1 MPPCPGTQLAAVV
14 GVVEVDVAD
23 SAGGTGVVARV
34 LSEAEETGVEV
45 GTSGE

>member
-1 MPPCPGTQLAAVV
+1 MV

-23 SAGGTGVVARV
+23 SAGGTGVVASELDGV